1 MTSIWKLVSMSL
13 DSALAREVL
22 RKNFIKSFEWDELST
37 IGESLLLVIL
47 FRVSFYLAARAK

>member
-37 IGESLLLVIL
+37 IGKACFL
-47 FRVSFYLAARAK
+47 